1 MGLERKGFFMPFVRE
16 QSGGTPQLIE
26 NYNTSQ
32 IHTFTIPVGHKK
44 VLAIA
49 IRNSNSSP
57 TSLVEVR
64 NCQYTEIQRGIIG
77 TSYGQIFVIDI
88 TDSNST
94 AYLNFVNNCFVC
106 LVGIS

>member
-1 MGLERKGFFMPFVRE
+1 MQVLFNW
-16 QSGGTPQLIE
+16 TPQLIE

-57 TSLVEVR
+57 TRLVEVR

-94 AYLNFVNNCFVC
+94 AYLDFANNCFVC